1 MKKYILFIFTTISL
15 IFTVACKFS
24 GVGGAGWDD
33 KGDIEIAKQYPIIE
47 SNRVVIS
54 REEVPYQTFK
64 QEFDGVF
71 QDFPYHGKLTSDSSE
86 ISKTQ
91 IVGTPYYFSYENF
104 ALKFFRDNDVI
115 AERTLPKVF
124 YMHPI
129 SLAVIIG
136 KSRAEDRILCRTYS
150 RATTGLHYVFIAD
163 GNGDILFEK
172 VMGASEDWD
181 ILPGNFGEIIIGGA
195 YTKMVISQ
203 RQ

>member
-1 MKKYILFIFTTISL
+1 MKKYILFVFTTISL
-15 IFTVACKFS
+15 IVTVACKFS

-33 KGDIEIAKQYPIIE
+33 KGEVEIAKQYPAIE
-47 SNRVVIS
+47 SNRVIITS
-54 REEVPYQTFK
+54 EEVPYQTFK

-71 QDFPYHGKLTSDSSE
+71 QDFQYQGNLTSDSSE

-104 ALKFFRDNDVI
+104 ALKIFRDSDVI
-115 AERTLPKVF
+115 AERKLPEVF

-129 SLAVIIG
+129 SSAIVMG
-136 KSRAEDRILCRTYS
+136 KSRDEDRILCRTYS
-150 RATTGLHYVFIAD
+150 RATTGLHYVFISD

-172 VMGASEDWD
+172 VMGAAEDWD

-195 YTKMVISQ
+195 YTKIVISQ
-203 RQ
+203 RK